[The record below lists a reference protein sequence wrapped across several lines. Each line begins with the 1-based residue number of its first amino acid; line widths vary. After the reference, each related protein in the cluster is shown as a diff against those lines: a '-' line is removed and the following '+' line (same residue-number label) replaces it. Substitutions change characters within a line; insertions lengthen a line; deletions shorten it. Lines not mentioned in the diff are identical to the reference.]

1 MNPLPYKRRP
11 ATSQLLFPADGL
23 EGVQHR
29 LVELLHGRRLLQL
42 PHLRL
47 PQLEH
52 PGGVADLQS
61 GSPYSLFSFQ
71 PGTPDPPKAH
81 LQELLGRRRG
91 GRVCRRGWGLVQK
104 ERLK

>member
-52 PGGVADLQS
+52 AGGVAHLQS
-61 GSPYSLFSFQ
+61 GSPYLLLTLHCDAPDHTCRYCLDAVVEEECVGEAGALF
-71 PGTPDPPKAH
+71 K
-81 LQELLGRRRG
+81 RRD
-91 GRVCRRGWGLVQK
+91 
-104 ERLK
+104 